1 MVHKLISTVGLG
13 VLGIDPFTAVYLLS
27 MGLRREKKSRVS
39 LFFLSFAAFSVLIG
53 AALAAVF
60 GAAAVDILKRLM
72 PGDES
77 PFWAVL
83 NFALSVFILVWVLR
97 RLLAP
102 PREQRQK
109 EERASGGWWKQ
120 LTGGLL
126 FALSSFT
133 DPTYYAVILLGGES
147 RSFLLA
153 VALLAVWFAVSQW
166 MALVVYGAIGLGLL
180 EKLTAVIDRL
190 KQRDWSRL
198 THALY
203 GTLLLVSA
211 ALLADALC
219 YLLTGSYL
227 L

>member
-1 MVHKLISTVGLG
+1 MVHKLISTMGLG
-13 VLGIDPFTAVYLLS
+13 ILGIDPFTAVYLLS
-27 MGLRREKKSRVS
+27 MGLRREKKTRIS

-53 AALAAVF
+53 AVLAAVF
-60 GAAAVDILKRLM
+60 GAAAVDILKRFM

-102 PREQRQK
+102 PKERQQ
-109 EERASGGWWKQ
+109 EEKASGGWLRY

-147 RSFLLA
+147 RSFILSA
-153 VALLAVWFAVSQW
+153 ALLAVWFAVSQW
-166 MALVVYGAIGLGLL
+166 MALVVCGAIALGLL

-190 KQRDWSRL
+190 KQRNWKRL

-203 GTLLLVSA
+203 AALLLVSA